1 MGSGSQRSQQAGPSS
16 GPGSGP
22 SSGPKPPAAAQ
33 GPGVP
38 QETLWHLPGA
48 LPEMSQVLAPNPVD
62 AELRMGQMAA
72 AFQVGSMVFIQ
83 VGVGW

>member
-1 MGSGSQRSQQAGPSS
+1 M
-16 GPGSGP
+16 
-22 SSGPKPPAAAQ
+22 
-33 GPGVP
+33 P